1 MRKVFVLVLILL
13 VGLSAGAEI
22 PFSAGAAAVSIT
34 PLEAGIPTPLGGYGA
49 REGKPAEGVHDT
61 LMAKCLIIEWPG
73 QMCAV
78 VTLDVCSAPV
88 NALEESL
95 AKAGIEGLSVENVLM
110 AASHSHAG
118 IEGLALDRRN
128 ISNNPKIGIFSEELL
143 AFVTDRIALGLQE
156 AKANMRPARIAA
168 GVDTLTG
175 MTANRRGDEFVDD
188 DLTVLRID
196 DMDGKAMAV
205 LVNFTAHGTIMTEKE
220 MLTSGGWSGVMQR
233 TVETMVGGDAICL
246 YTNGAEGDIRP
257 AGAEGGS
264 RWEMAEDFGRRVGI
278 AAADVAN
285 QLETHAVDAA
295 ALAYTRVTL
304 PEKRPAPDFVAIAGQ
319 EYGVSEKEI
328 GQLVQH
334 MWPDT
339 APLYVLR
346 LDDFAM
352 STYPGEAICQLGLAV
367 KRTLRDK
374 GIAYPCVSGL
384 TSDYIGYILTK
395 DEYHQSGYE
404 ATVSF
409 YGDALGDVL
418 LTAAR
423 NLAVSAVSGNRGS
436 ESAQQVKI
444 EEGKNEVRVLVNGE
458 PFTTYTYA
466 STQKYPYFWPV
477 NGPKSKLSLTTES
490 SEPYPH
496 HHSLFFGCDK
506 VNGANFWQDENAAG
520 QILSQGSRIES
531 VEGARVSFTDTCL
544 WQKPGEAPVMRD
556 TRRVVIEAPSDAL
569 RFLDFS
575 IELEALVPV
584 EIQNTNHSLF
594 SVRMAPE
601 MSVEQGGVL
610 VNREGKRNQEG
621 TQGVVSDWCDY
632 SNTRNGHTEGV
643 AIFVHPSSDWYP
655 TPWSTRDYGFFSP
668 TPLNSIDQPV
678 ALAEGE
684 KVALHY
690 RVVVH
695 AGDADRAEIANL
707 YSEYAASAPVSG

>member
-1 MRKVFVLVLILL
+1 MGKNLVLVLVLL

-61 LMAKCLIIEWPG
+61 LMAKCLILQWPDHK
-73 QMCAV
+73 CAV
-78 VTLDVCSAPV
+78 VTMDVCSVPINV
-88 NALEESL
+88 LEESL
-95 AKAGIEGLSVENVLM
+95 AKAGIEGLSVDNVLM

-118 IEGLALDRRN
+118 IEGLSLDRRN
-128 ISNNPKIGIFSEELL
+128 ISNNPKIGIFSEDLL
-143 AFVTDRIALGLQE
+143 NFVTDRIAQGLTQ
-156 AKANMRPARIAA
+156 AQANMQPAKIAA

-175 MTANRRGDEFVDD
+175 MTSNRRDDGYVDD
-188 DLTVLRID
+188 DLTLLRVD
-196 DMDGKAMAV
+196 SLDGMPMAI

-220 MLTSGGWSGVMQR
+220 MLTSGGWSGNMQR
-233 TVETMVGGDAICL
+233 TVEALVGDNVICM
-246 YTNGAEGDIRP
+246 YTNGTEGDIRP
-257 AGAEGGS
+257 NGAQGGS
-264 RWEMAEDFGRRVGI
+264 RWQMAEDYGRRVGI
-278 AAADVAN
+278 HAARLATSLTTHPVEIAN
-285 QLETHAVDAA
+285 LQDTW
-295 ALAYTRVTL
+295 VTL

-319 EYGVSEKEI
+319 EYGVSEEEI
-328 GQLVQH
+328 TQLIQH
-334 MWPDT
+334 MWPEK
-339 APLYVLR
+339 APLYTLR

-367 KRTLRDK
+367 KKTLHDT

-384 TSDYIGYILTK
+384 TSDYLGYILTK

-404 ATVSF
+404 STVSF
-409 YGDALGDVL
+409 YGDGLGDVL
-418 LTAAR
+418 LTAAQD
-423 NLAVSAVSGNRGS
+423 LAVSTVSGKRGS
-436 ESAQQVKI
+436 KSAQQVKL
-444 EEGKNEVRVLVNGE
+444 EEGNDEVRVLVDGE
-458 PFTTYTYA
+458 LFTAYTYA
-466 STQKYPYFWPV
+466 SAQKYPYFWPV
-477 NGPKSKLSLTTES
+477 NGPVSGQSLTTES

-506 VNGANFWQDENAAG
+506 VNGSNFWQDENATG
-520 QILSQGSRIES
+520 QILSQGPRIEIA
-531 VEGARVSFTDTCL
+531 EGARVSFTDTCL
-544 WQKPGEAPVMRD
+544 WQKPGEAPVIRD

-569 RFLDFS
+569 RLVDFS

-594 SVRMAPE
+594 SVRMTPE

-610 VNREGKRNQEG
+610 VNGEGERNQEG

-632 SNTRNGHTEGV
+632 SNTRNGVSEGA

-655 TPWSTRDYGFFSP
+655 TPWSTRNYGFFSP
-668 TPLNSIDQPV
+668 TPLNSIEQPV

-695 AGDADRAEIANL
+695 ADDAAGADIAGL
-707 YSEYAASAPVSG
+707 YSEYAASTPASG